1 MLTRAGEVLYIAL
14 PEGPVTGGWGQWYE
28 SRSGGAPYQHRGLD
42 IGNYGN
48 PYRAGTWGRVVPF
61 TNNGNFGGYGA
72 YGLGV
77 CIDHGRG
84 RFRYTLFAHNSRLL
98 ANVGDVV
105 GPDTL
110 IAVSGATGDVQGGHI
125 HIQRQVDTRFSTDIA
140 DSADP
145 LQFLATPKD
154 KEQPMTPAERGL
166 INIAWGDFGRA
177 LAVYR
182 ALRRAPTPAN
192 IRALLPEEGLEAAL
206 QNADPR
212 DDLNAALMLRG
223 RLTALATSDV
233 ADAAYRAV
241 GGTP

>member
-1 MLTRAGEVLYIAL
+1 MLTRAGEVLYTAM

-28 SRSGGAPYQHRGLD
+28 SRAVGSPYQHRGLD

-48 PYRAGTWGRVVPF
+48 PYRAGTWGQVVPF

-77 CIDHGRG
+77 CVDHGQG

-98 ANVGDVV
+98 VNVGDIV

-125 HIQRQVDTRFSTDIA
+125 HIQRQVDTRFSIDLA

-145 LQFLATPKD
+145 LQFLATEE
-154 KEQPMTPAERGL
+154 EQMESYRWALVRVSGGAFRPMLDAYAKLHGAGYFADLEAIEGPAAPIDGNNDLNDAIVRRERLRWLAG
-166 INIAWGDFGRA
+166 GPRA
-177 LAVYR
+177 
-182 ALRRAPTPAN
+182 
-192 IRALLPEEGLEAAL
+192 LEAAQL
-206 QNADPR
+206 
-212 DDLNAALMLRG
+212 LG
-223 RLTALATSDV
+223 V
-233 ADAAYRAV
+233 E
-241 GGTP
+241 